1 MGKKQGT
8 STSVRDAL
16 RVRPGGG
23 IPHEP
28 RDTPVG
34 PKSKAQ
40 AAEGLAETGAE
51 LGRLQEAL
59 WVEGTF
65 GGGDR
70 SVLLVLQG
78 MDTSGKGGTIEHVF
92 GLLNPQGVRIASFKK
107 PTPAEKRHDF
117 LWRIRKQVPTAG
129 LIGVFDRSHYE
140 DVLVVRVDELVPP
153 AQWEPRFDQINEF
166 EAELAEAGTTVVKCF
181 LNISADE
188 QRERLLARLETPEKQ
203 WKHNP
208 GDLDVR
214 AKWTD
219 YEQAYADVLDRCS
232 TEDAPWY
239 AIPADRK
246 WYRNWSIARILL
258 ETLRDLD
265 PQLPAPD
272 YDVAAELKRLK
283 ENDPLLA
290 GEAG

>member
-8 STSVRDAL
+8 SSSVRDAL
-16 RVRPGGG
+16 RVRPGGE
-23 IPHEP
+23 IPHAP

-34 PKSKAQ
+34 PSSKAE
-40 AAEGLAETGAE
+40 AAEGLVETGAE
-51 LGRLQEAL
+51 LARLQEAL
-59 WVEGTF
+59 WAEGTF
-65 GGGDR
+65 GGGRR

-92 GLLNPQGVRIASFKK
+92 GLMNPQGVRVASFKK
-107 PTPAEKRHDF
+107 PTAAEKRHHF
-117 LWRIRKQVPTAG
+117 LWRIRKEVPAAG
-129 LIGVFDRSHYE
+129 LIGVFDRSQYE

-153 AQWEPRFDQINEF
+153 EKWEPRFDEINEF
-166 EAELAEAGTTVVKCF
+166 EAELASSGTTVVKCF

-188 QRERLLARLETPEKQ
+188 QRARLLARLEMPEKQ
-203 WKHNP
+203 WKYNP
-208 GDLDVR
+208 RDLDVR
-214 AKWTD
+214 SKWSD
-219 YEQAYADVLDRCS
+219 YEKAYADVLDRCS

-246 WYRNWSIARILL
+246 WYRNWAIAQILL

-265 PQLPAPD
+265 PQLPEPA

-283 ENDPLLA
+283 KNDPLLA
-290 GEAG
+290 GTAE